1 MNRLR
6 NFFKSKLW
14 QELWLYF
21 FIGVKLTNYSMK
33 LPEPKVNC
41 LKDQKVN
48 CLEEQKSNILI
59 ARTTLYIGLHTILFV
74 NYLFCE
80 PLLKLRHLC
89 LADNYFIR
97 KPGFEVNRKSAVK
110 P

>member
-21 FIGVKLTNYSMK
+21 FIGVKLTNWSMK

-48 CLEEQKSNILI
+48 CLKEQK
-59 ARTTLYIGLHTILFV
+59 V
-74 NYLFCE
+74 NC
-80 PLLKLRHLC
+80 LK
-89 LADNYFIR
+89 DPSQIY
-97 KPGFEVNRKSAVK
+97 
-110 P
+110 